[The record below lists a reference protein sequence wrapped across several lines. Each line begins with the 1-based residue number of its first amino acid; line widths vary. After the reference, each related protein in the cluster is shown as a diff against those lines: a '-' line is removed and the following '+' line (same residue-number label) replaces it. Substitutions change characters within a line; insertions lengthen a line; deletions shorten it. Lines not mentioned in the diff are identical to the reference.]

1 MQVVTYVAATY
12 WYTTYN
18 MKYNSD
24 ILRQLHAELHDILG
38 EVCRVCE
45 LASIPYFIQ
54 GGTAIGAHFFEDIV
68 PWDDDIDLGMTRENY
83 ERFLREAPALLGK
96 EYVLQEFS
104 TEPNTPF
111 YFAKVRKLN
120 TRFVESEWVGLD
132 IADGIYIDIF
142 PYDLI
147 PDDETKERRQ
157 RAKVGFWINCF
168 MAKSV
173 WLWRW
178 FKRANNGVVLRKS
191 FISCLAILCTTTVMS
206 KERIYKRL
214 HRELTR
220 YNSTDATRYNIVRM
234 PKDMIL
240 RSAIENPERRRFGG
254 RELWAPSELE
264 SYLRNHYGDI
274 QKWLPEEKRLNHAPE
289 ILQFSQVLT
298 SAEAEQITV
307 VIPLYNKE
315 AEIERALRSVLD
327 QSLRP
332 HQIIVVD
339 DGSTDSSATIV
350 ERIIAHYPDHN
361 IRLVHQENKGV
372 SAARNRGISLAT
384 TDYVALLDG
393 DDCWLTGYIAEICRL
408 MAYYPAADVYST
420 AFDIV
425 NGNRR
430 YAAQT
435 PDAEGYINPAEEALK
450 GRYGVIPSTATIRR
464 TALLEAGG
472 FPEGMRIGEDQ
483 WLWVRLM
490 QRGGKFC
497 FSPSSL
503 VRYSRTATNRSA
515 AIYRREQSS
524 HTIAELYD
532 ANGDAQ
538 INEYIAR
545 IGIGKAITQS
555 VRGGTEDAAE
565 AIHAFSYTHHNRRQL
580 RRLRTL
586 NALPKWLRGMADTLY
601 RSAAW
606 IVKKRGL

>member
-1 MQVVTYVAATY
+1 MQVATFADVTY

-38 EVCRVCE
+38 EVCRVCD

-68 PWDDDIDLGMTRENY
+68 PWDDDIDLGMTRKNY

-96 EYVLQEFS
+96 DYVLQEFS

-120 TRFVESEWVGLD
+120 TRFVEREWVGLD

-147 PDDETKERRQ
+147 PDDEAKERRQ
-157 RAKVGFWINCF
+157 RSKVGFWVNCF

-178 FKRANNGVVLRKS
+178 FKRANNDVILPKS
-191 FISCLAILCTTTVMS
+191 MLSCLAILCVTSTMS

-214 HRELTR
+214 RRELTR
-220 YNSTDATRYNIVRM
+220 YNGTDASRYNIVRM

-240 RSAIENPERRRFGG
+240 RRAIENPERRRFGLS
-254 RELWAPSELE
+254 ELWAPSELE

-274 QKWLPEEKRLNHAPE
+274 QKWLPEDKRLNHAPE
-289 ILQFSQVLT
+289 ILQFSQPLT
-298 SAEAEQITV
+298 SDEAKQISV

-315 AEIERALRSVLD
+315 SEIERALRSVVE

-332 HQIIVVD
+332 HEVIVVD
-339 DGSTDSSATIV
+339 DGSTDSSAAIV
-350 ERIIAHYPDHN
+350 ERFISEHPNHN
-361 IRLVHQENKGV
+361 IRLIRQKNSGV
-372 SAARNRGISLAT
+372 SAARNRAISLAT
-384 TDYVALLDG
+384 TEYVALLDG
-393 DDCWLTGYIAEICRL
+393 DDCWLSGYIAEICRL
-408 MAYYPAADVYST
+408 MTYYPNADVYST
-420 AFDIV
+420 GFDIV
-425 NGNRR
+425 NGKHR
-430 YAAQT
+430 YKAQT
-435 PDAEGYINPAEEALK
+435 PHTEGYINPAEEALK
-450 GRYGVIPSTATIRR
+450 GRYSVIPSTATLRR
-464 TALLEAGG
+464 CAVLNAGG

-483 WLWVRLM
+483 WLWVRIM
-490 QRGGKFC
+490 QQGGTFC
-497 FSPSSL
+497 FSPMSL
-503 VRYSRTATNRSA
+503 VRYWRTATNRSA
-515 AIYRREQSS
+515 AIYRKEQSA

-532 ANGDAQ
+532 AKGDDLL
-538 INEYIAR
+538 NEYIAR

-555 VRGGTEDAAE
+555 VRGGTEDASE
-565 AIHAFSYTHHNRRQL
+565 AIKAFAYTRLNRRQL
-580 RRLRTL
+580 ERLRAL
-586 NALPKWLRGMADTLY
+586 NALPKWLRAPIDGIYCAV
-601 RSAAW
+601 AW
-606 IVKKRGL
+606 IIRKRGL